1 MGASWPRSPRQ
12 SSPLPLAD
20 MNTPSPTNAPIA
32 GGVRTRMTSAARRE
46 QIIETAVRV
55 FAESGAEGTS
65 VEELAASAGVSK
77 PLIYEH
83 FGSKEGLYAVVVDRE
98 MRALLEMISNTL
110 EAGRP
115 RVRAERAALAFL
127 TYIET
132 RSDGFRLLVRNSPVG
147 GQSGSFATLLSEVA
161 SQVEHIFI
169 EELSGRGFDGEMAPM
184 YASMLV
190 GMVALTGQWWLDA
203 RVFTREEVAAHIVN
217 LAWNGLSGLEAQPR
231 LSFEGRV
238 KHER

>member
-1 MGASWPRSPRQ
+1 MADMSTPRS
-12 SSPLPLAD
+12 SA
-20 MNTPSPTNAPIA
+20 TPQAVGN
-32 GGVRTRMTSAARRE
+32 RTRMTSAARRE
-46 QIIETAVRV
+46 QIIEMAVTI
-55 FAESGAEGTS
+55 FAESGIEGAS

-83 FGSKEGLYAVVVDRE
+83 FGGKEGLYAVVVDRE
-98 MRALLEMISNTL
+98 LRALLEMISQTL
-110 EAGRP
+110 ESGRP

-161 SQVEHIFI
+161 AKVEHIFI
-169 EELSGRGFDGEMAPM
+169 DELSSRGFDREMAPM

-190 GMVALTGQWWLDA
+190 GLVALTGQWWLDA
-203 RVFTREEVAAHIVN
+203 RTFTREEVAAHIVN
-217 LAWNGLSGLEAQPR
+217 LAWNGLSGLEAKPR
-231 LSFEGRV
+231 LSFEGRI
-238 KHER
+238 KNER

>member
-1 MGASWPRSPRQ
+1 MSA
-12 SSPLPLAD
+12 
-20 MNTPSPTNAPIA
+20 PSPASTPASTPA
-32 GGVRTRMTSAARRE
+32 SGGNRTRMSSAARRE
-46 QIIETAVRV
+46 QIISTAVEV
-55 FAESGAEGTS
+55 FAESGVEGTS
-65 VEELAASAGVSK
+65 VEELAANAGVSK

-98 MRALLEMISNTL
+98 MRALLELISTTL
-110 EAGRP
+110 ETGQP

-169 EELSGRGFDGEMAPM
+169 EELSSRGFAAEMAPM

-203 RVFTREEVAAHIVN
+203 RLFSREEVAAHIVN
-217 LAWNGLSGLEAQPR
+217 LAWNGLSALETHPR
-231 LSFEGRV
+231 LSFESRRN
-238 KHER
+238 HDR

>member
-1 MGASWPRSPRQ
+1 MSTPTPQFAGA
-12 SSPLPLAD
+12 
-20 MNTPSPTNAPIA
+20 N
-32 GGVRTRMTSAARRE
+32 RTRMSSAARRE
-46 QIIETAVRV
+46 QIIAAAVRV

-98 MRALLEMISNTL
+98 MRALLEMISSTL
-110 EAGRP
+110 ETGRP

-161 SQVEHIFI
+161 AQVEHIFI
-169 EELSGRGFDGEMAPM
+169 EELGNRGFDGEMAPM

-203 RVFTREEVAAHIVN
+203 RSFTREDVAAHIVN
-217 LAWNGLSGLEAQPR
+217 LAWNGLSGLEAKPR

-238 KHER
+238 KNER

>member
-1 MGASWPRSPRQ
+1 MADMSAPSPRSAPA
-12 SSPLPLAD
+12 S
-20 MNTPSPTNAPIA
+20 TPAS
-32 GGVRTRMTSAARRE
+32 GGNRTRMSSAARRE
-46 QIIETAVRV
+46 QIIATAVEV
-55 FAESGAEGTS
+55 FAESGVEGAS
-65 VEELAASAGVSK
+65 VEELAANAGVSK

-98 MRALLEMISNTL
+98 MRALLELISSTL
-110 EAGRP
+110 ETGRP

-132 RSDGFRLLVRNSPVG
+132 RSNGFRLLVRNSPVG

-169 EELSGRGFDGEMAPM
+169 EELASRGFSAEMAPM

-203 RVFTREEVAAHIVN
+203 RLFTREEVAAHIVN
-217 LAWNGLSGLEAQPR
+217 LAWNGLSDLETHPR
-231 LSFEGRV
+231 LSFESRRN
-238 KHER
+238 HDR

>member
-1 MGASWPRSPRQ
+1 
-12 SSPLPLAD
+12 
-20 MNTPSPTNAPIA
+20 MNTSTSAKTPGS
-32 GGVRTRMTSAARRE
+32 GGIRTRMSSAARRE
-46 QIIETAVRV
+46 QIIEMAVTA
-55 FAESGAEGTS
+55 FAESGIEGTS

-161 SQVEHIFI
+161 AQVEHIFI
-169 EELSGRGFDGEMAPM
+169 DELSSRGFDGEMAPM

-203 RVFTREEVAAHIVN
+203 RTFTREDVAAHIVN
-217 LAWNGLSGLEAQPR
+217 LAWNGLSGLESRPR
-231 LSFEGRV
+231 LSFESRI
-238 KHER
+238 KNER